1 MTIDVKPIKAFSD
14 NYLWL
19 GIDSRTNEAF
29 VVDPGD
35 SAPVQAFLDKQGI
48 TLSAILITHHHPDH
62 TGGIDALKK
71 RYQCPVYGP
80 SSDNIPQVDKKL
92 REGDK
97 FSLWGHS
104 INVLEVPGHTL
115 DHIAYFTE
123 LAPHCPALF
132 CGDTLF
138 AGGCGRLFE
147 GSPEQMLM
155 SLDKI
160 AQLPENTLIYCAHE
174 YTLANLNFAIAVEPH
189 NIQLANRIKDAKNL
203 REQGL
208 PTVPSTLA
216 MELATN
222 PFLRSRC
229 DSVKK
234 MAASRLSQQPKDE
247 TEVFAAIRQWKDN
260 F

>member
-1 MTIDVKPIKAFSD
+1 MTLDIKPIKAFSD

-19 GIDSRTNEAF
+19 GSDSRSNKAF

-35 SAPVQAFLDKQGI
+35 AAPVQAFLDKHALS
-48 TLSAILITHHHPDH
+48 LSAILITHHHPDH
-62 TGGIDALKK
+62 TGGVDALKS

-80 SSDNIPQVDKKL
+80 DSPNIPQVDNKL
-92 REGDK
+92 REGDR

-104 INVLEVPGHTL
+104 VDVIEVPGHTL
-115 DHIAYFTE
+115 DHIAYFIE

-147 GSPEQMLM
+147 GTPQQMLN
-155 SLDKI
+155 SLNKI

-189 NIQLANRIKDAKNL
+189 NIQLANRIKDAKSL
-203 REQGL
+203 REQNL
-208 PTVPSTLA
+208 PTVPSRLA
-216 MELATN
+216 EELATN
-222 PFLRSRC
+222 PFMRSGC
-229 DSVKK
+229 ASVREV
-234 MAASRLSQQPKDE
+234 AATRLARTPQDDAE
-247 TEVFAAIRQWKDN
+247 IFAAIRQWKDN